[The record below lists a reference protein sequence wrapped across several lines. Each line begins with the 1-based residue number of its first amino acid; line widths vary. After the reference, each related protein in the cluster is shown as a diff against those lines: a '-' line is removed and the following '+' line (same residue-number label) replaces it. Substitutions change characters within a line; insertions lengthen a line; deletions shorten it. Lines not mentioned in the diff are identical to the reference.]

1 MRLLLVTVTD
11 GSPQSQAHVDS
22 LLDGLAA
29 HSERCELILVLRG
42 GGPLR
47 HRPAPANVVLHEIGA
62 PLQISLSRARNLA
75 LAHAR
80 AHGLLKRCTAVAFPD
95 DDCAY
100 PPGTLGRVA
109 AQLSSGTE
117 LLCGVY
123 GPSPELVDRSRFPP
137 HPVTVD
143 VGLVM
148 SSASSGTIFLTAP
161 LVAALGDFD
170 ERLGLGA
177 RFGSAE
183 DSDYMIRALAAGA
196 TATYDPDLVVLHP
209 YKAAR
214 HGQYFP
220 GNVAVLA
227 KHALGGGRT
236 LVPLLRR
243 LAVGLLLLARGHLR
257 LSSYVSALHAAAC
270 MLPAAGA
277 LDGAAQEYTR
287 TQSTSMVAG
296 KREAASGLPGQV
308 PPTATLSSR

>member
-11 GSPQSQAHVDS
+11 CSPASQSHLDS
-22 LLDGLAA
+22 LLDSVAA
-29 HSERCELILVLRG
+29 HGERCELILVRRG
-42 GGPLR
+42 GGPLH

-62 PLQISLSRARNLA
+62 PLKTSLSRARNLA

-80 AHGLLKRCTAVAFPD
+80 AHRLLKRGTAVAFPD
-95 DDCAY
+95 DDCAF
-100 PPGTLGRVA
+100 PPGTLERVV

-123 GPSPELVDRSRFPP
+123 GPSPELVDRKRFPGR
-137 HPVTVD
+137 PVTVD
-143 VGLVM
+143 VGLVI
-148 SSASSGTIFLTAP
+148 SSTCSGAMFFTAP

-196 TATYDPDLVVLHP
+196 TAIYDPDLVVLHP
-209 YKAAR
+209 YKAER
-214 HGQYFP
+214 HGQYFS

-227 KHALGGGRT
+227 KHARGGGRT

-257 LSSYVSALHAAAC
+257 LSSYLSALHAAAC

-277 LDGAAQEYTR
+277 LDG
-287 TQSTSMVAG
+287 
-296 KREAASGLPGQV
+296 P
-308 PPTATLSSR
+308 